1 MPAAKI
7 AITIDSS
14 LVKKI
19 DRLVAKKVYPSRS
32 KAIQEAVAEKI
43 IKLDKYRLERE
54 CAKLNPEE
62 EKALAEEGLSA
73 EVELWP
79 EY

>member
-7 AITIDSS
+7 AITIDSK
-14 LVKKI
+14 LVKQI

-62 EKALAEEGLSA
+62 EKALAEEGLSSEA
-73 EVELWP
+73 ALWP

>member
-7 AITIDSS
+7 AITIDSK
-14 LVKKI
+14 LVKQI

-32 KAIQEAVAEKI
+32 KAIQDAVAEKI
-43 IKLDKYRLERE
+43 VKLDKYRLERE

-62 EKALAEEGLSA
+62 EKALAEEGLSEEA
-73 EVELWP
+73 VLWP